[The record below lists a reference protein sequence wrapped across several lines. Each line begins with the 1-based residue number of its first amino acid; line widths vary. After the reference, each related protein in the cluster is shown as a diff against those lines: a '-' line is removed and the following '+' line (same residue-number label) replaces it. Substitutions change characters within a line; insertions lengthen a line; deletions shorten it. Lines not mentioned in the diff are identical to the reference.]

1 MEKYAQNH
9 HQNCEPKISAHN
21 QTQIEKQKEE
31 EWEWEWKWKWE
42 E

>member
-1 MEKYAQNH
+1 MKKYAQHH
-9 HQNCEPKISAHN
+9 HQNCEPKITAHN

-31 EWEWEWKWKWE
+31 EWEWEWEWKWE